1 MPDIIEE
8 QARDKKKEILFRSKK
23 RGKIGQAPFQNN
35 IFFSKK
41 VKS

>member
-8 QARDKKKEILFRSKK
+8 QARDKKKRYYSEVKK
-23 RGKIGQAPFQNN
+23 RGKIGQAPFQN